1 MSLAAEPRTLRS
13 FFRAQLAALVQ
24 NIAGAQFAALAS
36 EDGMLLA
43 TAQSAE
49 AQDTDRT
56 SALVCSLSALARTT
70 AAECTLGELTG
81 IRIEGQQQHLFIEPF
96 DTQQDSGPK
105 RRLLYI
111 ILAGHADTTGLRSAT
126 AAFIAATRQR
136 LNPS

>member
-1 MSLAAEPRTLRS
+1 MSLATEPRTLRS

-24 NIAGAQFAALAS
+24 NTSGAQFAALAS

-49 AQDTDRT
+49 AQDTDRA

-70 AAECTLGELTG
+70 AAECTLGELAC
-81 IRIEGQQQHLFIEPF
+81 IRIEGQQQHLYIEPF

-111 ILAGHADTTGLRSAT
+111 VLAGHTDSANLRLAT

-136 LNPS
+136 LNAS